1 MSLLD
6 RTKYIILPSSWHS
19 FCCCCSKLERKR
31 INTQICY
38 ENRNEVMLCTFFCLL
53 VQTISCIVY
62 GNASL
67 TVFKLFSNSFF
78 LCFLHI
84 KSKMA
89 LGIFLTS
96 FVPFQGILYQK
107 CSELKCLV
115 YGTIRVKNGAT
126 VVLKMSKHVV
136 SIPCSTLFLCTS
148 YSVSIG
154 LLLSSI
160 FWVL

>member
-6 RTKYIILPSSWHS
+6 RTKYIILQSSWHT

-31 INTQICY
+31 INTQIRY
-38 ENRNEVMLCTFFCLL
+38 ENINEVMLCTFFCLL

-78 LCFLHI
+78 LCFLHR
-84 KSKMA
+84 KCEMA

-96 FVPFQGILYQK
+96 FVTFQGILYKK

-136 SIPCSTLFLCTS
+136 SIPCSTLFKISSAPHT
-148 YSVSIG
+148 VF
-154 LLLSSI
+154 LL
-160 FWVL
+160 VCY